1 MIIWKLLALF
11 SPLREFCFK
20 FLSVIKEYIYLFCSL
35 GIHMYRD
42 VQIQH
47 SALKYLYY
55 IMSFI
60 ITIKKKIS
68 RCQYFYDLILARFV
82 STKEKIY
89 VLFCS
94 YFQIC
99 VEAWFSN
106 SPDLNTSLSYM
117 SSIMWSLYCVFD
129 GRYSVLLIT
138 RKLLK
143 FLRV

>member
-1 MIIWKLLALF
+1 MY
-11 SPLREFCFK
+11 RD
-20 FLSVIKEYIYLFCSL
+20 VQ
-35 GIHMYRD
+35 IHMYRD

-89 VLFCS
+89 ELFCS

-99 VEAWFSN
+99 VVEAWFSN
-106 SPDLNTSLSYM
+106 SPDLNTSLSYT
-117 SSIMWSLYCVFD
+117 SSIM
-129 GRYSVLLIT
+129 
-138 RKLLK
+138 
-143 FLRV
+143 